1 MNRRLVLLCV
11 MLCCAWRPATAAV
24 HTLLTELQSE
34 HVDVTMT
41 FTGQDTLIYG
51 ALSKP
56 GDVIIKVTSPDES
69 VDLSHKTA
77 IGPFWLDGGKLT
89 IRNTPGLYYLLSS
102 RPLNNIV
109 SPEVQKKFGLHLHD
123 ALSGA
128 KYEDKTA
135 SAMGNWQDAYIQL
148 KEDAGLFRKLP
159 GAVKLVEKRLFSAT
173 IHLPAKIPLGTYHL
187 DVYLAQNG
195 RIISHQR
202 RNLIVDEV
210 QLEHWV
216 ANAVNNY
223 SWLFGVSFTL
233 FALFLG
239 LTLGIALRRG
249 RDN

>member
-1 MNRRLVLLCV
+1 MKRLIPVFILTLV
-11 MLCCAWRPATAAV
+11 FASRSATAAV

-51 ALSKP
+51 ALYKP
-56 GDVIIKVTSPDES
+56 GDVIIKVTSPEVS
-69 VDLSHKTA
+69 VNLSHKTA
-77 IGPFWLDGGKLT
+77 IGPFWLDGGNLN
-89 IRNTPGLYYLLSS
+89 IRKTPGLYYLLSS
-102 RPLNNIV
+102 KPLDKIV
-109 SPEVQKKFGLHLHD
+109 SRDVQKKYGLHLHD

-128 KYEDKTA
+128 KYDDKA
-135 SAMGNWQDAYIQL
+135 AGDMGNWKDAYIQL

-159 GAVKLVEKRLFSAT
+159 TAVNLVEKRLFSAT

-195 RIISHQR
+195 HIISHQR
-202 RNLIVDEV
+202 RNLSVNEV

-216 ANAVNNY
+216 ANAVNKH
-223 SWLFGVSFTL
+223 SWLFGFSFTV
-233 FALFLG
+233 FALILG